1 MNSQESLP
9 TKNNLFNAK
18 KTLSL
23 ANLGFELMD
32 RKRKLLIN
40 ESKKLKGRTKELQ
53 DKLAAAYKKAYIEI
67 QIANIDNGIGLVKTL
82 SEISPIDNS
91 IDLKLKSF
99 MGIELPIIKHKNKL
113 NYPTYSFSATKES
126 IDKASIEFNNVKQ
139 IILELAEVENTA
151 YRLEYNINKISKR
164 ANALKNITIPKY
176 TSLIKRITALLEEK
190 EREEFTRLK
199 SIKKKLS
206 AN

>member
-151 YRLEYNINKISKR
+151 YRLDYTINKI
-164 ANALKNITIPKY
+164 
-176 TSLIKRITALLEEK
+176 
-190 EREEFTRLK
+190 
-199 SIKKKLS
+199 
-206 AN
+206 